1 MKRLFVIITAL
12 AVCACAAGCA
22 SGRMTAYNEDG
33 GETVVYRAE
42 ADPNDENMMRFLATG
57 HSVEAYNMVKD
68 IIGTDWEVATQ
79 KTAYANEVVDPETGE
94 AELGRVGLEQF
105 KALEHDDIDDIPANF
120 TERIMRGAGKI
131 EVDLIDRTEY

>member
-1 MKRLFVIITAL
+1 MKKLFLILLVVIISITS
-12 AVCACAAGCA
+12 VGCV

-79 KTAYANEVVDPETGE
+79 KTAYANEVVDPENEE
-94 AELGRVGLEQF
+94 AELGRIGLEQF